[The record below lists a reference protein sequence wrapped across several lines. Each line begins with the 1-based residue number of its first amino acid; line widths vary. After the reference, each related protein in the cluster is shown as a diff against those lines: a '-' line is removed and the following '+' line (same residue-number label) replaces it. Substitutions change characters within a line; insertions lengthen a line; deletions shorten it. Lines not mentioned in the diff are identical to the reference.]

1 MTASLIDY
9 ARVLEQVRAWPADA
23 RLSLAE
29 DLLRTLHQ
37 DVRTTLPRGV
47 PVEQVLGTAAG
58 KGPPPDDET
67 VRRWIEEYRL
77 EKHG

>member
-1 MTASLIDY
+1 MTASATDY
-9 ARVLEQVRAWPADA
+9 ALVLEQVRAWPPDA

-29 DLLRTLHQ
+29 DLLRSLHH
-37 DVRTTLPRGV
+37 DVRPTLPRGV
-47 PVEQVLGTAAG
+47 PVEQVLGVAAG

-77 EKHG
+77 EKYG